1 MAYSDILEKLFVS
14 LSRTAVAK
22 LKLAATEED
31 PEKKNLAA
39 DEAIIE
45 LLDELGYERVVE
57 TWKEVKAKK

>member
-1 MAYSDILEKLFVS
+1 MSYSEMLEKLFIS

-22 LKLAATEED
+22 LKLAATEKD
-31 PEKKNLAA
+31 PEKRNLTA